1 MKEIEDLDQQML
13 TMQKENDRLEI
24 SKKGLERK
32 FEFQKKNLNEKVN
45 QCNVLI
51 SGEQE
56 NAEIWR
62 DRYDTEQKE
71 HRKTNAYLMQLKG
84 ECRDL

>member
-1 MKEIEDLDQQML
+1 MREIEDLDQQML
-13 TMQKENDRLEI
+13 TMQKEKDQLEI

-45 QCNVLI
+45 LLNVQI

-56 NAEIWR
+56 QGEIWQE
-62 DRYDTEQKE
+62 RYDTEQKE
-71 HRKTNAYLMQLKG
+71 HIKTNAYLM
-84 ECRDL
+84 

>member
-13 TMQKENDRLEI
+13 TTQKENDRLEI

-45 QCNVLI
+45 LLNVQI

-56 NAEIWR
+56 QGEIWQE
-62 DRYDTEQKE
+62 RYDTE
-71 HRKTNAYLMQLKG
+71 
-84 ECRDL
+84 